1 MNPRLMEL
9 ALKKQQLQLAAASQR
24 RELGRHLAAWRP
36 AFTAADRARA
46 AGRYFLAHPEW
57 LAGAALAL
65 FLLRPRRVLRWLGR
79 GIVLWRTLRALR
91 SRLAPLFPPHPR

>member
-1 MNPRLMEL
+1 MNPRLVEQ
-9 ALKKQQLQLAAASQR
+9 ALKKQQLQLAAATQR
-24 RELGRHLAAWRP
+24 LELARHLAAWRP
-36 AFTAADRARA
+36 VVSAADRVHA
-46 AGRYFLAHPEW
+46 AGRHLLAHPQW

-79 GIVLWRTLRALR
+79 GIVLWRTLRTLR